1 MKKRILVILSIVF
14 IVSLIPLLM
23 VSFYSFPNADDF
35 GFGNFTHKA
44 FVNGG
49 FLAVLKMA
57 IYNVIDFY
65 RNWQGTYSAI
75 FMFSLQP
82 GIFGERFYFISHI
95 FLICSFIGANFY
107 FLNKVFSKM
116 LDKYIKYI
124 IILLVLLVQIQFVYD
139 GVSSFYWYNGSIYY
153 TFFYSLELI
162 LFAFLI
168 SDKPKWY
175 LIFPLTIFIAGGNYV
190 TALNLSIILFIFV
203 VLKFYFKNKDKYLYL
218 INFLLML
225 IFFTV
230 SIKAPGNN
238 VRALYYN
245 EVSLNAIKAIY
256 YSFVQAF
263 RYSFKIFN
271 ISSIVSIII
280 ILILLKDSYAKFNFK
295 YPLIVILFSFGLYA
309 AHFTAP
315 LYAMGIDN
323 LWTRIINIIYFKS
336 YFIILFCGY
345 YVIGYFKIYRYFNF
359 NLLKFIVSAFLF
371 SLILNY
377 QNSLSFQ
384 SFNSL
389 YDGSAKDYHRQWLE
403 RLELLNNPKLKKI
416 KFDSIKNRAKPI
428 FFMDGN
434 DDGDDWIQRQMS
446 DYYDK
451 ELIIIE

>member
-44 FVNGG
+44 FVSGG

-271 ISSIVSIII
+271 ISSIV
-280 ILILLKDSYAKFNFK
+280 
-295 YPLIVILFSFGLYA
+295 
-309 AHFTAP
+309 
-315 LYAMGIDN
+315 
-323 LWTRIINIIYFKS
+323 
-336 YFIILFCGY
+336 
-345 YVIGYFKIYRYFNF
+345 
-359 NLLKFIVSAFLF
+359 
-371 SLILNY
+371 
-377 QNSLSFQ
+377 
-384 SFNSL
+384 
-389 YDGSAKDYHRQWLE
+389 
-403 RLELLNNPKLKKI
+403 
-416 KFDSIKNRAKPI
+416 
-428 FFMDGN
+428 
-434 DDGDDWIQRQMS
+434 
-446 DYYDK
+446 
-451 ELIIIE
+451 